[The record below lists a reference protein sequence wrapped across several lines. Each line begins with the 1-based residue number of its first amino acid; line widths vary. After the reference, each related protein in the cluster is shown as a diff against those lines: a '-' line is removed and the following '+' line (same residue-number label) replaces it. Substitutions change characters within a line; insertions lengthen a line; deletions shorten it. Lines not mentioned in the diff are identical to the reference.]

1 MISKKSGLRPAF
13 FVLISVMPN
22 LSKIRKFENLHV
34 LFWLIKDLSWAMVWR
49 PLGLFMIGPT
59 VFIAIYLLK
68 KNWDDKTERSH
79 NAAVLAWILA
89 NSFWMSMEFLGK
101 EELKIWCI
109 VPFGFGLV
117 VLLFHY
123 GALLLE
129 KKS

>member
-1 MISKKSGLRPAF
+1 
-13 FVLISVMPN
+13 MPN

-59 VFIAIYLLK
+59 VWIAIYLLK

-79 NAAVLAWILA
+79 NAAVIAWILA
-89 NSFWMSMEFLGK
+89 NSFWMSVEFLGK

-117 VLLFHY
+117 VLLIHY
-123 GALLLE
+123 WALLLE
-129 KKS
+129 KKP

>member
-1 MISKKSGLRPAF
+1 MIYKKSGLRPAF
-13 FVLISVMPN
+13 FVVISNMPN

-89 NSFWMSMEFLGK
+89 NSFWMSVEFLGK

-129 KKS
+129 KKP